1 MFHSQQIIDQYKS
14 QINLKEEA
22 KVGAT
27 AEADSYVQYDDE
39 KGYSKQ
45 EDFSHILF
53 MTETVDQDGNNAG
66 APELVKN
73 MKKDL
78 NSVQKTFQENK
89 NKLAQ

>member
-1 MFHSQQIIDQYKS
+1 MFHSQQIVDQYKS
-14 QINLKEEA
+14 LINLKEES

-27 AEADSYVQYDDE
+27 AETDSYVQLDDE

-45 EDFSHILF
+45 EDFYYILF
-53 MTETVDQDGNNAG
+53 VTETVDQDGNNAG
-66 APELVKN
+66 ATKLVKN

-78 NSVQKTFQENK
+78 NSVQKTFQDNK